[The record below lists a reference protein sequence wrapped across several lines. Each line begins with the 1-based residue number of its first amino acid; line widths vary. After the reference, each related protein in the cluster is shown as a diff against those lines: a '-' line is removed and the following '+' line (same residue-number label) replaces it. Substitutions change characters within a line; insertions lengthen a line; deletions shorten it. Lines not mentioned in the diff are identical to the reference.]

1 MSLSEILGKE
11 ESERHSIIPKKN
23 TFVGMLTELDVML
36 LENKAV

>member
-1 MSLSEILGKE
+1 MSEILGKE
-11 ESERHSIIPKKN
+11 EPERHSIIQRKN